1 MWEFQVN
8 SEGAQSYIYMYPFS
22 PKHPSHPGWLMVE
35 HAVVI
40 NLKRKEGRQAGKK
53 GGREEDLSTI
63 ILSIMKR
70 ETQ

>member
-1 MWEFQVN
+1 
-8 SEGAQSYIYMYPFS
+8 MYPFS

>member
-1 MWEFQVN
+1 MN
-8 SEGAQSYIYMYPFS
+8 NEGTQSYIYMYPFS

-40 NLKRKEGRQAGKK
+40 NLRRKEGRKEGKK
-53 GGREEDLSTI
+53 RRRKEDLCTI
-63 ILSIMKR
+63 ILSTMKR